1 MPYKVTGKIIADDG
15 LPIPDNGVLIKELP
29 QAGSTQSPGGVWADA
44 NGNFT
49 LMATSP
55 TSVIE
60 VSCNFF
66 KTRTFIAKDF
76 PSVVQLATEG
86 AVIDAQVTK
95 PKETGSNWLWY
106 AAAAA
111 AVIAVLASGKKKP
124 AKGLKAPAAP
134 KRKILTVT
142 V

>member
-15 LPIPDNGVLIKELP
+15 YPIPDNMVLVKELP

-55 TSVIE
+55 TSIIE

-66 KTRTFIAKDF
+66 KTRTFTAKDF
-76 PSVVQLATEG
+76 PSVVQLETEG

-95 PKETGSNWLWY
+95 PKAENNNWIWY

-111 AVIAVLASGKKKP
+111 AVIAIIASGKKKTG
-124 AKGLKAPAAP
+124 KGLKSPAQA
-134 KRKILTVT
+134 KRVIPTVT